1 MKIVCDSCGTK
12 YSIADDK
19 VRGKVF
25 KIRCKKCAH
34 IIIVRGNEDQ
44 PTASP
49 ATAELD
55 ALQTESPS
63 SQGSFDQKETR
74 VFDYSGFD
82 GAEAPAAQ
90 QGYGAEP
97 VWHCVI
103 EREQVG
109 PMTEDE
115 LRERLRTGEI
125 DGETYVWREGFGDWA
140 RLATVGEL
148 AHVMADQQ
156 HTVAEGT
163 ERRAAPEAP
172 SRNGSS
178 GLHYGSVSSSRS
190 APDLFATDGGRGG
203 EAPQPLFTAPAGSE
217 DDLFGMPGRT
227 GSAPHDEPAPDPA
240 PAPRARRAPAPEPE
254 PSGMGGGLEAAGEQ
268 RMTGQRNENSVLF
281 SLNNLSALAQAPA
294 GPAAGAP
301 KPSPTQ
307 NGGTTEGSGLIDIRA
322 MAATTLGID
331 QRRAQAS
338 SGAGGALPRPPTDE
352 ELPPIGFSPVA
363 ASPLLMPSAP
373 KPTVPPWVWAV
384 VGGAFL
390 LLAGAVVLAFKVF
403 STPSPGTPPPPVVA
417 APTAPAAPI
426 AAAPTAAAPAAAAP
440 AAAAPAAPA
449 KEEHVASAKE
459 NRDSKGKDKGKDK
472 GEKVAKAD
480 KADKG
485 DKPAAAAALPPTSAD
500 PPAPKEPAE
509 KPAKKGKKGDD
520 LDDLLNGATGGK
532 KQHAAKSTATE
543 PDEAPKKKEPAADPN
558 LPSQLSQAQVMS
570 GIKRVKGTVQGCFD
584 KYKEQGLVQVKITIA
599 PSGSVTSSTV
609 TGKFAGTQT
618 GDCVGTAV
626 KSAKFDKFNGSPM
639 AITYP
644 FMLR

>member
-44 PTASP
+44 PAGSP
-49 ATAELD
+49 STAELD
-55 ALQTESPS
+55 ALQPETAS
-63 SQGSFDQKETR
+63 SQPSSFDQKETR

-90 QGYGAEP
+90 GYGGGEP

-115 LRERLRTGEI
+115 LRERLRSGEI
-125 DGETYVWREGFGDWA
+125 DQETYVWREGFGDWA

-148 AHVMADQQ
+148 AHVLADQQ
-156 HTVAEGT
+156 QTVAEGT
-163 ERRAAPEAP
+163 ERRPVP
-172 SRNGSS
+172 DTSTRNGS
-178 GLHYGSVSSSRS
+178 GLHYGSVSSARS

-227 GSAPHDEPAPDPA
+227 GSAPHEEPEPDPA
-240 PAPRARRAPAPEPE
+240 PAPRARRAPATEPE
-254 PSGMGGGLEAAGEQ
+254 PSAMGGGLEAAGEQ

-281 SLNNLSALAQAPA
+281 SLNNLSALAQSPAPA
-294 GPAAGAP
+294 AAAGAP
-301 KPSPTQ
+301 KPSPMQ

-331 QRRAQAS
+331 QRRAQA
-338 SGAGGALPRPPTDE
+338 AGGASSRPPTDE

-390 LLAGAVVLAFKVF
+390 LLAGAVVLAFRVF
-403 STPSPGTPPPPVVA
+403 STPTPVPTAPPMVA
-417 APTAPAAPI
+417 APAPAPMPV
-426 AAAPTAAAPAAAAP
+426 AAAPTAAAPAAAP
-440 AAAAPAAPA
+440 PTAAAPAVPPA
-449 KEEHVASAKE
+449 KEERVVAAKE
-459 NRDSKGKDKGKDK
+459 NRGDKKEKKGNK

-480 KADKG
+480 RAADKA
-485 DKPAAAAALPPTSAD
+485 DKPAAALPPTPTSAD

-509 KPAKKGKKGDD
+509 KPKKGKRGDD
-520 LDDLLNGATGGK
+520 LDELLNGATGGK
-532 KQHAAKSTATE
+532 KSHTPKAAE
-543 PDEAPKKKEPAADPN
+543 PEEAPRKKEPAVDPN

-570 GIKRVKGTVQGCFD
+570 GIRRVKGTVQGCFD

-599 PSGSVTSSTV
+599 PSGGVTASTV

-626 KSAKFDKFNGSPM
+626 KAARFDKFSGSPM